1 MLVLQETQPIRQ
13 VTPPSLLQSQHA
25 AAALS
30 AASPLAMTQR
40 PSVVSLAGA
49 NVFNV
54 SLGWKRSRA
63 NGLQQVCVRGN
74 PGDRVA
80 GENLTRFFLVL
91 HNDDNLFPLALS
103 QLVDILSMG
112 FQNKF
117 YNASKKEPAGSA
129 AEGVSEY
136 RINVSSD
143 TPHWYIRDYMARV
156 SSHYDI
162 GAIEVDGTVSGSYL

>member
-1 MLVLQETQPIRQ
+1 MD
-13 VTPPSLLQSQHA
+13 
-25 AAALS
+25 
-30 AASPLAMTQR
+30 
-40 PSVVSLAGA
+40 
-49 NVFNV
+49 F
-54 SLGWKRSRA
+54 SRC
-63 NGLQQVCVRGN
+63 VCVGTPVTESLVRISH
-74 PGDRVA
+74 V
-80 GENLTRFFLVL
+80 FFPVL
-91 HNDDNLFPLALS
+91 RNDDNLFPLALS